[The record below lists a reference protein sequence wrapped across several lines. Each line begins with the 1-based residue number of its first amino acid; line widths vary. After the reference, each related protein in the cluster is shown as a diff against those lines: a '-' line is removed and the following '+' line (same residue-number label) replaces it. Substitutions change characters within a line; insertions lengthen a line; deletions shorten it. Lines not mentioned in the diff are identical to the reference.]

1 MPRYRLIRSE
11 GTATNVP
18 IKQGRR
24 YVGSVRPDEAGRD
37 WIGRIGAHTA
47 SGFSI
52 DLAFREVAARA
63 MGFANL
69 ASLRAHNSRVR
80 VQNRVNRANA
90 RAQFRRGLAG
100 AAPVQGEPGPLPDE
114 PF

>member
-1 MPRYRLIRSE
+1 MRYRLMRSE

-37 WIGRIGAHTA
+37 WIARIGPHVAP
-47 SGFSI
+47 GFSI
-52 DLAFREVAARA
+52 DAAFREVAARA

-69 ASLRAHNSRVR
+69 AALRAHNRGVR
-80 VQNRVNRANA
+80 VQNRVNRIAA
-90 RAQFRRGLAG
+90 RTQFRRGLAAG
-100 AAPVQGEPGPLPDE
+100 APQAEPGPIPDE